1 MSWAQQRRYSGSGG
15 AGMRTPLTPAAAPLS
30 AAGPLPG
37 LPGQQP
43 RYLSPP
49 PSTVAS
55 DYPAPSWEGQHS
67 AQQPEPSCEAAA
79 AASTDEEQLQ
89 SMLSALRVALGKKE
103 AALVSVAGQ
112 LADAQV
118 RLHGCEAER
127 RELAAQLRDLQL
139 ASGSAA
145 PGRLASAASL
155 TPEGRLLAQARQ
167 ELGQEAARVAELA
180 AERDAL
186 QQDVALMQQQ
196 LMAAA
201 QAEAQERG
209 RLCVE
214 ATQSRL
220 LARARARQVEQLQAE
235 LQQAAGMSS
244 SAGAAALQQA
254 AAAQAEAAS
263 AQAAAANASARA
275 EAAEAHAGQ
284 LRQHLERAQA
294 DSAQAKTRRG
304 AHCQL
309 LSGTE

>member
-1 MSWAQQRRYSGSGG
+1 MSWAQHRRYSGPGE
-15 AGMRTPLTPAAAPLS
+15 AGLRTPLTPAAAPLS
-30 AAGPLPG
+30 AAALQPG
-37 LPGQQP
+37 FPGQQP
-43 RYLSPP
+43 HYLSPSSSTLASGH
-49 PSTVAS
+49 PS
-55 DYPAPSWEGQHS
+55 PSWEGHHS
-67 AQQPEPSCEAAA
+67 PLQPEPSCEAAA
-79 AASTDEEQLQ
+79 AASADEEQLQ

-112 LADAQV
+112 LADAQG

-139 ASGSAA
+139 ASGSAT

-209 RLCVE
+209 RLCTE

-235 LQQAAGMSS
+235 LQQAAGASS
-244 SAGAAALQQA
+244 SAGATASQQMV
-254 AAAQAEAAS
+254 AAQAKAAS
-263 AQAAAANASARA
+263 AQAAAADASGRA
-275 EAAEAHAGQ
+275 AAAEADMVQ
-284 LRQHLERAQA
+284 LRQQLEGAQA
-294 DSAQAKTRRG
+294 ASVHAEAR
-304 AHCQL
+304 
-309 LSGTE
+309 